1 MQFFLT
7 IATSNWADRWTWADR
22 KKLDDVR
29 NTSVAEMWL
38 KDFEEELEVSGLIE
52 CMICMFNLIV
62 MVI

>member
-38 KDFEEELEVSGLIE
+38 MDFDEELVVSGLIE
-52 CMICMFNLIV
+52 GMIYMFN
-62 MVI
+62 